1 MRHTCS
7 RYLPWR
13 IGIWCGETW
22 PGRRAHAGGDR
33 SAGDQSGLNLIESH
47 PILPG
52 PAHEAHPN
60 EYLKKP
66 DLIRGSLTGALA
78 VFAEEIGEWSAGRNA
93 EHHSAFE
100 YKVDPII
107 RHLATQTDPKYYEE
121 VALNTNATGDL
132 IAFFHTHVKNENN
145 TPEDYGVWFKV
156 NPATGEI
163 REQREGTGR
172 EVFGQDGESALS
184 RFLVDMHVQLYLPDP
199 WGLLLTGLLGVAM
212 MIAAVSGFIMHK
224 HLFRDIFTLRK
235 HRSPLL
241 AKRDIHTIAGSWG
254 LPFAFILA
262 LTGSFF
268 SFVGSIGIPIMAMV
282 AFGGD
287 QEKLIEQVIGAPPA
301 ENDTPAQAKNM
312 DALIADASAR
322 AGIAPDFVVITH
334 YGRADANLTANHPS
348 TDGNIQRR
356 SFVYSLAEGTFLQEK
371 PRIGKTPSLGSAVFD
386 FVGPL
391 HFGNFAGLLSKAV
404 WFALGF
410 SMCYVVLS
418 GLNLWLT
425 RRAENPSWRFLGR
438 LAVVVGNGLPLAI
451 VGSCFGYF
459 LSLHHGQTASWTP
472 IGFLVIAVLIVLGGY
487 LVKDVQRLKW
497 SLQLFTMFG
506 LLMLPPLRHLTG
518 GPSWEQALQTG
529 NVMIPAVDVVLV
541 MGGLFVLHALHKQG
555 ALPQLISLTSQPA
568 LRGVK

>member
-1 MRHTCS
+1 MFS
-7 RYLPWR
+7 FQK
-13 IGIWCGETW
+13 IETQKLLAIHGW
-22 PGRRAHAGGDR
+22 
-33 SAGDQSGLNLIESH
+33 SGVTLGLLLYAIV
-47 PILPG
+47 
-52 PAHEAHPN
+52 
-60 EYLKKP
+60 
-66 DLIRGSLTGALA
+66 LTGAIA
-78 VFAEEIGEWSAGRNA
+78 VFADEIGEWSAGRNA

-100 YKVDPII
+100 YRIAPII
-107 RHLATQTDPKYYEE
+107 RHLATKTDPKYYEE

-145 TPEDYGVWFKV
+145 TLEDYGVWFKV
-156 NPATGEI
+156 NPATGEV
-163 REQREGTGR
+163 REQHEGTGD
-172 EVFGQDGESALS
+172 EVFAQDGESALS
-184 RFLVDMHVQLYLPDP
+184 RFLVDMHVQLCLPDP
-199 WGLLLTGLLGVAM
+199 WGLLLTGILGVAM
-212 MIAAVSGFIMHK
+212 MVAAVSGFIMHK

-241 AKRDIHTIAGSWG
+241 AKRDIHTVAGSWG

-268 SFVGSIGIPIMAMV
+268 SFAGSVGLSMMAMV

-287 QEKLIEQVIGAPPA
+287 REKLIERLRGVPPA
-301 ENDTPAQAKNM
+301 ENDTPAQMTNM
-312 DALIADASAR
+312 DALIADASTR
-322 AGIAPDFVVITH
+322 TGIAPDFVGITH
-334 YGRADANLTANHPS
+334 YGRADANLTTVHPS
-348 TDGNIQRR
+348 TDGSIQRW
-356 SFVYSLAEGTFLQEK
+356 SFEYSLAEGTFLQEK
-371 PRIGKTPSLGSAVFD
+371 PRIGKTPSLGSAVLD

-438 LAVVVGNGLPLAI
+438 FAVVIGNGLPLAI

-459 LSLHHGQTASWTP
+459 LSLLYGQPARWTP
-472 IGFLVIAVLIVLGGY
+472 IGFVSIAVLIVLGGS

-506 LLMLPPLRHLTG
+506 LVILPLLRHLTG
-518 GPSWEQALQTG
+518 GPGWEQALQTG
-529 NVMIPAVDVVLV
+529 NVMIPALDVVLL
-541 MGGLFVLHALHKQG
+541 MGGAFVLHTLHKQG
-555 ALPQLISLTSQPA
+555 ALPQLIPFISQPA